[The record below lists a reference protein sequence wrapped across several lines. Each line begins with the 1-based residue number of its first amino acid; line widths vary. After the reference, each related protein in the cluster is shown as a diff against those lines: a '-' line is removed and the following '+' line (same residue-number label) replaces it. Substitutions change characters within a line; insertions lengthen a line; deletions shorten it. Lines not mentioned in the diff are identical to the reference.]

1 MHMKNKKKFSIKSR
15 MIVLLLI
22 CWFLP
27 LIILTT
33 VNAYYMFSD
42 RFENKIS
49 REMQQL
55 KFSDRD
61 AIDNLDEVIEASREA
76 TYDGFLIGLYEKY
89 MEGAITKQ
97 NLVTRSSYYLRDNYS
112 RNENIKTAVL
122 WYREDPHNMECNTY
136 NIGEGGTYGNVKKYW
151 TQDHEKIMELSK
163 SIGTRICFFYN
174 QQRLYLIR
182 NLYTPSYE
190 NVATLALCINQP
202 KCFEQ
207 YYLYSEGCS
216 ITLKID
222 DCVLSLRGREVTER
236 ETGISES
243 SGNRGYRWEDNKL
256 NLYDRVNTGDYR
268 LCTLVRYD
276 DSSSF
281 SFLFG
286 FDKIF
291 IAMVLCLIPLVILLL
306 LMFDDYMT
314 RPIHELMD
322 GAGEIKKGN
331 LGYQIPGQPLSKEFE
346 YLSDSF
352 NSMSKRLKYQFDHI
366 YEEEVA
372 LRDARI
378 KALQLQI
385 NPHFMNNTLEIINWE
400 ARLSGNEKVSKMIE
414 SLAVLMNAGMDR
426 KKEPLVLLQEEMQY
440 VNAYLYII
448 SERFGSRLTVVNQ
461 IDESLMHYKVPRL
474 ILQPVI
480 ENAVEHGVARK
491 GNGTIFLSGKADENY
506 LYIDIVNE
514 GELIEEE
521 KIKIDHLL
529 SENFDVS
536 KESSG
541 NIGISNVNQ
550 RLKMLFGETSGLK
563 IEQCDSEHICAHL
576 TIKI

>member
-22 CWFLP
+22 CWLLP
-27 LIILTT
+27 LIFLTMA
-33 VNAYYMFSD
+33 NAYYMFGD

-61 AIDNLDEVIEASREA
+61 TIENLDQVIEASREA
-76 TYDGFLIGLYEKY
+76 SYDGYLIGLHKKY
-89 MEGAITKQ
+89 MEGSITRQ
-97 NLVTRSSYYLRDNYS
+97 TLVTRSSYYLRDNYS
-112 RNENIKTAVL
+112 RDENIKTAVL
-122 WYREDPHNMECNTY
+122 WYREDPHNMDCNTY
-136 NIGEGGTYGNVKKYW
+136 NIGEGGTYSNVKKYW

-163 SIGTRICFFYN
+163 NIGTRSHFFYN

-190 NVATLALCINQP
+190 NIATLVLCINQP

-222 DCVLSLRGREVTER
+222 ECVLRLRGREVTET
-236 ETGISES
+236 ETGISEN
-243 SGNRGYRWEDNKL
+243 GANRGYRWQDHKL
-256 NLYDRVNTGDYR
+256 RLYDRVNTGEYKI
-268 LCTLVRYD
+268 CSLVRYD
-276 DSSSF
+276 DSSAF
-281 SFLFG
+281 AFFYG
-286 FDKIF
+286 YDKIL
-291 IAMVLCLIPLVILLL
+291 IAMILCLIPLVILLL
-306 LMFDDYMT
+306 LMFNRYMT
-314 RPIHELMD
+314 KPIHELMK
-322 GAGEIKKGN
+322 GSEEIEKGN
-331 LGYQIPGQPLSKEFE
+331 LGYRIPGQPISKEFE

-352 NSMSKRLKYQFDHI
+352 NTMSDRLKYQFDHI

-378 KALQLQI
+378 KALQLHI

-426 KKEPLVLLQEEMQY
+426 KKEPLVSLKEEMQY

-461 IDESLMHYKVPRL
+461 IGDFLLDYKVPRL

-480 ENAVEHGVARK
+480 ENAVEHGVASRGK
-491 GNGTIFLSGKADENY
+491 GTIILSGKADEDY

-514 GELIEEE
+514 GELTEEE
-521 KIKIDHLL
+521 KIKIGHLL
-529 SENFDVS
+529 EENCDVS

-550 RLKMLFGETSGLK
+550 RLKMLFGETSGLR
-563 IEQCDSEHICAHL
+563 IEQCDSEHVCAHL
-576 TIKI
+576 TIKT